1 MSLMRPGRFLV
12 CALCVGALATLL
24 TGCIP
29 TGTAPTAPPEG
40 YLFCFWNCE
49 NLFDDKDHGYHEEPD
64 RTYDSWFAED
74 VKARQLKY
82 DNLARVLAALNNGNG
97 PDILALAE
105 VEPND
110 RTIELLRDN
119 LNARL
124 KDPKLHYKDFA
135 LKDPKGGRAIA
146 TAVLT
151 RLPLLANRTHLL
163 GRRLRIL
170 ETHIEVQGHEL
181 VVIASHWT
189 SRVSDKTGDGRD
201 KYADQ
206 IYGDYKAMFT
216 ANPKVAFLAC
226 GDCNDNPDDDSVLKN
241 LHAVGDRD
249 KVRRSTAAEPF
260 LFNLMA
266 KKWDDHE
273 EMTHYYS
280 GRKFVFDQ
288 IFVSPAM
295 LGDHGWICVP
305 DSVEIVANEHTTIT
319 QRSGR
324 RLKIPFAFGNKR
336 ETGERGCSDHL
347 PVTVR
352 LKVVP

>member
-1 MSLMRPGRFLV
+1 MPLMHPRRFLV
-12 CALCVGALATLL
+12 FALCVAALATLL
-24 TGCIP
+24 TSCIP
-29 TGTAPTAPPEG
+29 TGSAPAAPPEG

-49 NLFDDKDHGYHEEPD
+49 NLFDDKNNGYNQEPD
-64 RTYDSWFAED
+64 STYDTWFAED

-110 RTIELLRDN
+110 RTVELLRDN

-151 RLPLLANRTHLL
+151 RLPLIANRTRLL

-170 ETHIEVQGHEL
+170 ETHLEVNGHEL
-181 VVIASHWT
+181 VVVASHWT

-206 IYGDYKAMFT
+206 IYGDYKAMFI
-216 ANPKVAFLAC
+216 ANPKVAFLVC
-226 GDCNDNPDDDSVLKN
+226 GDCNDNPEDDSVVKN
-241 LHAVGDRD
+241 LHAIGDLE
-249 KVRRSTAAEPF
+249 KVKKSTAAEPF

-266 KKWDDHE
+266 KKWEAHE

-280 GRKFVFDQ
+280 GRRYIFDQ
-288 IFVSPAM
+288 IAVSPA
-295 LGDHGWICVP
+295 LLDGSGWTCVP
-305 DSVEIVANEHTTIT
+305 DSVEIVANEHTTKM
-319 QRSGR
+319 QRGGQKLR
-324 RLKIPFAFGNKR
+324 IPFAFGNKR
-336 ETGERGCSDHL
+336 EAGERGCSDHL

-352 LKVVP
+352 LKVAP